1 MPTTSRATVTV
12 DKAGRLVLPKPM
24 RDALHLKPGDTLE
37 IRKDDD
43 TITLHPPRPSAEL
56 VRKNGMWV
64 LRSTKP
70 LNISSAD
77 LIAQDR
83 EDRIQ
88 TLIHRSL
95 GEEESE

>member
-1 MPTTSRATVTV
+1 MTTTVTI

-24 RDALHLKPGDTLE
+24 RDALHLKPGDTLQIQRE
-37 IRKDDD
+37 GDA
-43 TITLHPPRPSAEL
+43 ITLRHRRPSAEL
-56 VRKNGMWV
+56 VKKNGMWV
-64 LRSTKP
+64 LKCGEP
-70 LNISSAD
+70 LNISAVD

-88 TLIHRSL
+88 TLIRRSM

>member
-1 MPTTSRATVTV
+1 MSATSRVTVTI

-24 RDALHLKPGDTLE
+24 RDALRLKPGDILE

-43 TITLHPPRPSAEL
+43 TITLHTPRPSAEL
-56 VRKNGMWV
+56 VKKNGMWV
-64 LRSTKP
+64 LRSAGP
-70 LNISSAD
+70 LNISSVD
-77 LIAQDR
+77 LITQDR

-88 TLIHRSL
+88 TLIRRAM